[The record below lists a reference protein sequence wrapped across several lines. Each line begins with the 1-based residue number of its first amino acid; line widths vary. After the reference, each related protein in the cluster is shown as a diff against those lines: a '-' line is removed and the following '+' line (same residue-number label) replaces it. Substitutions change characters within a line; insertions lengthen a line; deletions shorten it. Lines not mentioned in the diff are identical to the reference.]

1 MAQNITNDPA
11 FKKKL
16 EQMTPQMPRLNPET
30 VESPTLDAI
39 AQQTAREVGVVPQP
53 AFDTLAAQPL
63 NIAAATPAPVQVAS
77 APMEGA
83 SQFNVPDPVTP
94 QVEAPTPEPS
104 VRDTIMGNLAES
116 RFGQWLGGME
126 TYPMKDGKID
136 RTAGTPVFPSI
147 RAATKAEPF
156 GSEAAPQVPTTEL
169 EATAVPDVTA
179 EAATPANMA
188 TPTSVAGLSVT
199 GTPMT
204 PETITEAGKEFEGI
218 TTQSGEQIP
227 TQQPT
232 GKLKT
237 YEDRLKET
245 IAAGEMTPQM
255 KAQAAAEASPSASPE
270 QVAIAMKEDAERGV
284 RMEADRA
291 AEEFSSS
298 LVGKGLPIAERERRV
313 AEFKEKKL
321 QEGIKGMDKPKTAE
335 EVKASQQA
343 EEARNLEIERKKQII
358 ERGKRPDASPFEK
371 KRSEWVEREEDLR
384 EAGVRDEEIVA
395 RRMAFMHGDKFEPWR
410 FENAV
415 GEESE
420 PPATPA
426 EAAEAEQGNAESV
439 RMIDNEG
446 RERDVPAKD
455 KEAALKAGYTI
466 K

>member
-1 MAQNITNDPA
+1 
-11 FKKKL
+11 
-16 EQMTPQMPRLNPET
+16 
-30 VESPTLDAI
+30 
-39 AQQTAREVGVVPQP
+39 
-53 AFDTLAAQPL
+53 
-63 NIAAATPAPVQVAS
+63 
-77 APMEGA
+77 MEGA

-335 EVKASQQA
+335 DIRSEQVRAKEDEKRLELLDQKI
-343 EEARNLEIERKKQII
+343 EA
-358 ERGKRPDASPFEK
+358 GKSPDATPADK
-371 KRSEWVEREEDLR
+371 KAAARAQGVKDGTITQAQADEANKQDLIGKPPVGYATWA
-384 EAGVRDEEIVA
+384 EYESTTGVDA
-395 RRMAFMHGDKFEPWR
+395 DGDGK
-410 FENAV
+410 V
-415 GEESE
+415 
-420 PPATPA
+420 ATPA

>member
-1 MAQNITNDPA
+1 
-11 FKKKL
+11 
-16 EQMTPQMPRLNPET
+16 
-30 VESPTLDAI
+30 
-39 AQQTAREVGVVPQP
+39 
-53 AFDTLAAQPL
+53 
-63 NIAAATPAPVQVAS
+63 
-77 APMEGA
+77 
-83 SQFNVPDPVTP
+83 
-94 QVEAPTPEPS
+94 
-104 VRDTIMGNLAES
+104 MGNLAES

-335 EVKASQQA
+335 DIRSEQVRAKEDEKRLELLDQKI
-343 EEARNLEIERKKQII
+343 EA
-358 ERGKRPDASPFEK
+358 GKSPDATPADK
-371 KRSEWVEREEDLR
+371 KAAARAQGVKDGTITQAQADEANKQDLIGKPPVGYATWA
-384 EAGVRDEEIVA
+384 EYESTTGVDA
-395 RRMAFMHGDKFEPWR
+395 DGDGK
-410 FENAV
+410 V
-415 GEESE
+415 
-420 PPATPA
+420 ATPA